1 LLIWVPV
8 LCGVVTLESL
18 VGRPVRDAWGGRGLS
33 DVIAFAIFAPFF
45 WWTMHFML
53 GGRVPWRRMLP
64 SAIITGVLWVGLG
77 VVSEL
82 YFSSTI
88 ITDSRTFGAIGAV
101 FSLLTWLIAIG
112 FVVIIGALAG
122 VVVVDRRGPR
132 GPDAPADQDAS
143 L

>member
-1 LLIWVPV
+1 MRELERVIEV
-8 LCGVVTLESL
+8 LASS
-18 VGRPVRDAWGGRGLS
+18 DA
-33 DVIAFAIFAPFF
+33 
-45 WWTMHFML
+45 
-53 GGRVPWRRMLP
+53 

-88 ITDSRTFGAIGAV
+88 ITDSRIFGAIGAV

-122 VVVVDRRGPR
+122 VVVVERRGAP
-132 GPDAPADQDAS
+132 GPDPTADPGAS
-143 L
+143 V